1 MTTLTITYKNIILTI
16 EIEHYS
22 PFVPGRY
29 TGPNEECCEDIQEE
43 IEWRIS
49 DAERTQQ
56 IGARAF
62 KNLLPPQRQAW
73 VEYIH
78 DFNRFRANLLTVN
91 ERQEIHTLI
100 SKQIAQRHTPR
111 QQHTPRR
118 QCPPRRQ
125 HMNPSVMPSIRF
137 SGSQRKLINS
147 ECMPRDHYSMR
158 QN

>member
-1 MTTLTITYKNIILTI
+1 MNNITITYKNIILII
-16 EIEHYS
+16 EIEHYC

-29 TGPNEECCEDIQEE
+29 TGPNEECCEDTPEE

-73 VEYIH
+73 VEYINNS
-78 DFNRFRANLLTVN
+78 NRFRANLLTSD
-91 ERQEIHTLI
+91 ERQDIHTLI
-100 SKQIAQRHTPR
+100 SKQIAQ
-111 QQHTPRR
+111 QHT
-118 QCPPRRQ
+118 PRRQ

-147 ECMPRDHYSMR
+147 ECMSRDHYSMR